1 MDLIMSVVSI
11 MKDMSSVDK
20 EYKNLNLQL
29 KYTLDKASRILDKFD
44 KDENKIGLLV
54 LRTRMKEGELLAK
67 KLDELLNTQSIAM

>member
-67 KLDELLNTQSIAM
+67 KLDELLNT

>member
-1 MDLIMSVVSI
+1 MDIIMSVVSI

-44 KDENKIGLLV
+44 KDENKIGLVV
-54 LRTRMKEGELLAK
+54 LRTRMKEGELLSK
-67 KLDELLNTQSIAM
+67 KLDELLNT

>member
-1 MDLIMSVVSI
+1 MSVVSI

-67 KLDELLNTQSIAM
+67 KLDELLNT

>member
-1 MDLIMSVVSI
+1 MDLFMSVVSI

-67 KLDELLNTQSIAM
+67 KLDELLNT